1 MIIPLGI
8 WYLTRQIYLEYTI
21 PKGINIIHTG
31 IEMTQNDLTTLKVT
45 KESAEEIKRLFP
57 ELRNDAYRV
66 AALLR
71 FARGAEIV
79 SIDELPRPDDQAQRV
94 PVVTVRER

>member
-1 MIIPLGI
+1 MA
-8 WYLTRQIYLEYTI
+8 E
-21 PKGINIIHTG
+21 
-31 IEMTQNDLTTLKVT
+31 EMTTIQVSKQA
-45 KESAEEIKRLFP
+45 AEEIKRLFP

-79 SIDELPRPDDQAQRV
+79 SIDELPRPDDGQRV